1 MSWLKRNLVVLI
13 AGAAALLA
21 GGWLGWARL
30 QPTTPTQVDTLWNTQ
45 LSDLA
50 GKPFALSAMKG
61 KPLIVNFWATWCG
74 PCKEEM
80 PDFQKLATS
89 DLGKRI
95 QIVGIGI
102 DNAAN
107 MQAFADKIGITYKL
121 LDGGPTSLD
130 LLKTLGNQAG
140 GLPFT
145 LVFDSNGKLVRS
157 HLGKITYDELQDAS
171 KRALGM

>member
-13 AGAAALLA
+13 VGAAALLA

-30 QPTTPTQVDTLWNTQ
+30 QPATPTQMETLWHTPF
-45 LSDLA
+45 SDLA
-50 GKPFALSAMKG
+50 GKPFSLSAMKG

-80 PDFQKLATS
+80 PDFQKLASS
-89 DLGKRI
+89 DLGKKI

-107 MQAFADKIGITYKL
+107 MQAFADKLGITYKL

-130 LLKTLGNQAG
+130 LLKTLGNQVG

-145 LVFDSNGKLVRS
+145 LVFNADGKVVKS
-157 HLGKITYDELQDAS
+157 HLGKFTYDELQEAS